1 MNNKGLEL
9 QHKYLGRNEMEN
21 KGTQDMALLIVN
33 IANLLPFN
41 QHRFLFQNT
50 LLFKKTPM
58 L

>member
-1 MNNKGLEL
+1 MVK
-9 QHKYLGRNEMEN
+9 

-33 IANLLPFN
+33 IANLFPFN
-41 QHRFLFQNT
+41 WHRFLSQNT